1 MRLLKS
7 INNFLESKYMFL
19 ILGTLLA
26 IVAIALYVRGL
37 GGLSIF
43 IASLFSISNLILFF
57 YVNKYG
63 FKNKK

>member
-19 ILGTLLA
+19 ILA